1 MALLNFAKGALAA
14 FWLLA
19 ILNLFFSL
27 GDTWYWP
34 VSLIAGAI
42 LLAHVGE
49 VALFNKR
56 LSQRP
61 QPWLDRLQVLL
72 FGILHL
78 RGLRQV

>member
-19 ILNLFFSL
+19 ILNLFYPL
-27 GDTWYWP
+27 GDAWYWP
-34 VSLIAGAI
+34 VNVVAGAI

-49 VALFNKR
+49 VALFHKR

-72 FGILHL
+72 FGFLHL
-78 RGLRQV
+78 RGLRPA